1 MQTFKIKRYDYVT
14 AAKAISLLM
23 KSVQKKTNFMY
34 SLNTMMSRQN
44 ILKRSELEVNY
55 AM

>member
-14 AAKAISLLM
+14 AAKAISLLT
-23 KSVQKKTNFMY
+23 KIVQKTNFMY

-44 ILKRSELEVNY
+44 ILKRSKLEVNY

>member
-23 KSVQKKTNFMY
+23 KSVQKFFYVLVEYNDVKAKYT
-34 SLNTMMSRQN
+34 
-44 ILKRSELEVNY
+44 E
-55 AM
+55 A

>member
-23 KSVQKKTNFMY
+23 KSVQNFFY
-34 SLNTMMSRQN
+34 VLVEYNDVKAKYT
-44 ILKRSELEVNY
+44 E
-55 AM
+55 A